1 MHVLR
6 LVMAVDFRSWK
17 VQQLVLVV
25 LLELW
30 LSLIKV
36 EENSMFLQQAQLQ
49 V

>member
-1 MHVLR
+1 MQVLQ
-6 LVMAVDFRSWK
+6 LVMAVDFRGWK

-36 EENSMFLQQAQLQ
+36 EENSMFLQQA
-49 V
+49 